1 MGGIASADVI
11 ITEIMYAPNTT
22 LEGTDT
28 NLEWV
33 ELFNNGTSTVD
44 LSSWQ
49 LEEKDFDDLN
59 ILPGEFI
66 VVARQLID
74 SDGDFSS
81 FEAYYGNNDSVWN
94 LTDAS
99 YQAVDV
105 NFSNALSN
113 SGEIVNLSNG
123 TETKFVVDYTPFIS
137 LANSNGKTLIFYK
150 GNFTESAFV
159 NGTPGATNDQFAP
172 DFNKWINPAANN
184 TPVKGLVNV
193 TVNITDAAHRV
204 NVSLINFNNSNFL
217 MDNNGD
223 IWYYVWNTS
232 LNSDGMYNI
241 TVFSNDSVGLSV
253 ANTLLNLTVDNTPP
267 TFSGII
273 SSPDAVFNTLNV
285 TISTVWNDATSV
297 ATVVFEHNA
306 TGTLRNFTATSLGSN
321 NFSLIINSSILENQE
336 VVGWKSYGTDSL
348 GNTNN
353 SMSIQTFVVNNRA
366 PTLALDVQ
374 NVTWLEDTANSSIN
388 LSAHFTDNDGDT
400 LIFNSTIPANINV
413 SINQSTGVVKL
424 TPANNFNGTNFINF
438 TASDG
443 ISTTTSNQ
451 VTLVVLNVNDA
462 PLLQAIG
469 SLTAPINQLFFFDAN
484 ATDADT
490 GDTLTFS
497 SNSSIFAISSST
509 GTISFTPNSSQVA
522 SYTIKIIVND
532 SSGAADSELISFAV
546 SNIAPQITSFFP
558 TENKTIALQVGSQ
571 RFSIA
576 FTDADQGDSPI
587 AMWFRNGTSIAPTN
601 ASNVTVGGLGIGTY
615 NITVVVTDSASA
627 TARQE
632 WVLNVTG
639 SIGGD
644 GLTSPVLSLNESER
658 QSATNVTINQ
668 STFGGIDFGSNVL
681 NFSGV
686 LSLEDAFSISKGLI
700 SVDSDTYP
708 GLNKSASIVMKG
720 LSFTKAPLI
729 FTASGFNGTAN
740 NASCPSNL
748 CTNITYDT
756 TNKILRFSVVHFT
769 TFFTQQNTTNGAP
782 IIISTPVTT
791 AATDDQYK
799 YDVDATDP
807 DGDTLAFSLVTAP
820 SGMSINSGSGLITF
834 TPTSLGN
841 FSVTV
846 NASDGNLSDLQSY
859 NLIVTKGAKL
869 RITDLDIKVG
879 DNTDK
884 NVQNNSRISKEAA
897 PGDKLSF
904 DLEISNF
911 FTNDEDLEIEDI
923 DVEITI
929 EDIDDGDD
937 LGGDASEFDLK
948 SGKDDNVKIDFE
960 VPVDVDEDT
969 FDVFIE
975 VEGQD
980 ENGTTHEILWRLQL
994 EVEKENHEIRVL
1006 RASATPSEIK
1016 CQRAVSIN
1024 TEIINTGAE
1033 DEDDVTLE
1041 ILSQQLGI
1049 NSVTDDIELDEG
1061 TNDNRFTKLLTA
1073 TVSND
1078 VASGTYP
1085 LSVNTYYDGKLS
1097 DTETISLVAQ
1107 QCELTEEVKETV
1119 KEKPKVEVKTPQ
1131 PGVEKQP
1138 EQPIEISFVDTD
1150 AYYLLLSI
1158 MIVIF
1163 IGTAAFIVGTAFIV
1177 LRK

>member
-1 MGGIASADVI
+1 MGGIANADVI
-11 ITEIMYAPNTT
+11 INEIMYAPNTT
-22 LEGTDT
+22 LQGTDT

-33 ELFNNGTSTVD
+33 ELFNNGNAIVG

-49 LEEKDFDDLN
+49 LEERDFDDLN
-59 ILPGEFI
+59 ISPGEFI

-74 SDGDFSS
+74 SDADFSS
-81 FEAYYGNNDSVWN
+81 FEAYHGNNDSVWN

-105 NFSNALSN
+105 NFSDALSN
-113 SGEIVNLSNG
+113 LGEIVNLSNG
-123 TETKFVVDYTPFIS
+123 TETKFVVNYTPFVS
-137 LANSNGKTLIFYK
+137 LAKGNGKTLIFYK
-150 GNFTESAFV
+150 GNFAESAFV
-159 NGTPGATNDQFAP
+159 DGTPGSSNDQFAP
-172 DFNKWINPAANN
+172 DFNKWMNPSSNN
-184 TPVKGLVNV
+184 SLVKDLLNI
-193 TVNITDAAHRV
+193 TVNITDAT
-204 NVSLINFNNSNFL
+204 NVSSVFVDFNNSNFSMNQNQDL
-217 MDNNGD
+217 
-223 IWYYVWNTS
+223 WYFVWNTT
-232 LNSDGMYNI
+232 LNADGSYNAAIAFNDALGFSNTDTLFNI
-241 TVFSNDSVGLSV
+241 TVGNTAPSFSNID
-253 ANTLLNLTVDNTPP
+253 
-267 TFSGII
+267 
-273 SSPDAVFNTLNV
+273 SSPDTVFNDLSV
-285 TISTVWNDATSV
+285 TISTVWNDATGV
-297 ATVVFEHNA
+297 KTVLFEHNA
-306 TGTLRNFTATSLGSN
+306 TGTLRNFTATSLENN
-321 NFSLIINSSILENQE
+321 NFSLLINSSMLENQE
-336 VVGWKSYGTDSL
+336 VVGWKSYGTDIL

-353 SMSIQTFVVNNRA
+353 SMSTQIFTVSNRA
-366 PTLALDVQ
+366 PTLTLDVQ
-374 NVTWLEDTANSSIN
+374 NVTWLEDTVNSSIN
-388 LSAHFTDNDGDT
+388 LSSHFTDDDLDT
-400 LIFNSTIPANINV
+400 LTFSSTSPSNINI
-413 SINQSTGVVKL
+413 SINQVTGIVTL

-438 TASDG
+438 TASDS
-443 ISTTTSNQ
+443 INATKSNQ
-451 VTLVVLNVNDA
+451 ATLTVLNANDA
-462 PLLQAIG
+462 PVLQTIG

-509 GTISFTPNSSQVA
+509 GTISFTPNSFQVA

-571 RFSIA
+571 RFNIA

-587 AMWFRNGTSIAPTN
+587 AIWFRNGISIAPTN
-601 ASNVTVGGLGIGTY
+601 ASNVTVGGLDIGTY

-748 CTNITYDT
+748 CINITYDT
-756 TNKILRFSVVHFT
+756 TNKILRFSVAHFT

-782 IIISTPVTT
+782 VIISTPVTT

-859 NLIVTKGAKL
+859 NLTVTKGAKL

-879 DNTDK
+879 SKTDK
-884 NVQNNSRISKEAA
+884 NVQNNSRIRKEAA
-897 PGDKLSF
+897 PGDEISF

-923 DVEITI
+923 DAQITI

-937 LGGDASEFDLK
+937 LDGDASEFDLK
-948 SGKDDNVKIDFE
+948 AAKDDSVKIDFE
-960 VPVDVDEDT
+960 VPLEVDENT
-969 FDVFIE
+969 FDVFID
-975 VEGQD
+975 VEGRD
-980 ENGTTHEILWRLQL
+980 ENGTTHEIRWELQL
-994 EVEKENHEIRVL
+994 DVEKESHEIRVL

-1061 TNDNRFTKLLTA
+1061 TNDNRFTKSLTA
-1073 TVSND
+1073 AVSND

-1085 LSVNTYYDGKLS
+1085 IAVNTYYDGKLS

-1107 QCELTEEVKETV
+1107 QCELTKEVKETV

-1131 PGVEKQP
+1131 PGVEEQP

-1150 AYYLLLSI
+1150 VYYLLLSI

-1163 IGTAAFIVGTAFIV
+1163 IGTAAFIVGAAFIV